1 MDQIVGSMD
10 LTPMPSLAGMTQEK
24 RNEIRDRIREQNSKV
39 LIKEE
44 DLKKLFESYPS
55 IEMPA
60 YEEINTPAKLEN
72 VLMTVVLEQD
82 PGMKGFDRDKYNIM
96 NRDYENFLDKY
107 NIMNRDYE
115 NFLKEQEGTTSKS
128 GAAQFNTIQ

>member
-1 MDQIVGSMD
+1 MDQILDSMD
-10 LTPMPSLAGMTQEK
+10 LTPMPSLVGMTQEE
-24 RNEIRDRIREQNSKV
+24 RNETRDRIREQNSKV

-72 VLMTVVLEQD
+72 ILMTIELESIKD
-82 PGMKGFDRDKYNIM
+82 FDRDKY
-96 NRDYENFLDKY
+96 D
-107 NIMNRDYE
+107 IMNRDYE
-115 NFLKEQEGTTSKS
+115 NFLKEQEGTTTKG
-128 GAAQFNTIQ
+128 GAAQFNTNK